1 MTDSTHSDN
10 AIEYASSL
18 QMLEAVGRVVDVVDT
33 LRRECP
39 WDADQTHASLRPY
52 LLEEAHEVLEA
63 LHSLDE
69 RTGKGF
75 EHLAEELGDLLFQIV
90 FHARIAAEA
99 GHFGL
104 EQVARGIHDKLC
116 IRHPHVFG
124 NREVLDKAEVVAN
137 WENIKRKEKGRKSVL
152 EGIPASLPALTRAAK
167 VIRRAE
173 SLDVAVKL
181 PESDPE
187 GEESLGEALIDLVV
201 WSLSR
206 GFDAEDVLRGAVN
219 QLEERIQVA
228 EAQLDIN

>member
-63 LHSLDE
+63 LHGLDE
-69 RTGKGF
+69 RTGK
-75 EHLAEELGDLLFQIV
+75 AS
-90 FHARIAAEA
+90 
-99 GHFGL
+99 
-104 EQVARGIHDKLC
+104 KTSLC

-187 GEESLGEALIDLVV
+187 GEESLGEALIDLVI